1 EMVESIQSS
10 DLEQVD
16 KDYRSESISQLNNL
30 PAGFHL
36 YADTSNIFNTIIF
49 VESEYIYISKRMA
62 GEYLA
67 QLENYLEV
75 QWEGEMDSFE
85 KVDSKY
91 LHSKSKEIVK
101 VSYQL
106 NYEEASSYLTQYVVS
121 TKDNSMAVL
130 ITSQDYIDLEK
141 QIKELKVL

>member
-1 EMVESIQSS
+1 
-10 DLEQVD
+10 
-16 KDYRSESISQLNNL
+16 
-30 PAGFHL
+30 
-36 YADTSNIFNTIIF
+36 
-49 VESEYIYISKRMA
+49 
-62 GEYLA
+62 
-67 QLENYLEV
+67 
-75 QWEGEMDSFE
+75 MDSFE